1 MAQAW
6 GADDAVLDSIA
17 TRETDRKVC
26 ALHLRDLTR
35 THPEL
40 APPAAVTFVLQWEA
54 VARAKMREGQQR
66 KTARSTGGSHGMAS
80 SEGALRRGER

>member
-26 ALHLRDLTR
+26 DLHLRDLTR
-35 THPEL
+35 THP
-40 APPAAVTFVLQWEA
+40 
-54 VARAKMREGQQR
+54 
-66 KTARSTGGSHGMAS
+66 
-80 SEGALRRGER
+80 